1 MLMMAMAMMMMM
13 SLMMMMM
20 SMGVGRYFGNA
31 ENATLQLSLEML
43 GIPKTQ
49 FFDFEHIF
57 YPIPSMD
64 GRHDAVYEA

>member
-1 MLMMAMAMMMMM
+1 MMLGMKMTMMMM
-13 SLMMMMM
+13 MMMMM

-49 FFDFEHIF
+49 FFYFQPNF
-57 YPIPSMD
+57 FPIPSMA
-64 GRHDAVYEA
+64 GGQDAVYEA

>member
-1 MLMMAMAMMMMM
+1 MMMMMMAMMMM
-13 SLMMMMM
+13 LLLMMMM

-49 FFDFEHIF
+49 FFYFQHIF
-57 YPIPSMD
+57 LFPIPSMD
-64 GRHDAVYEA
+64 GGHDAVYEA